1 MITFLHNAGSC
12 DMYTKLIS
20 LRHPCRHPRRRRRR
34 RRRPC
39 SRQGR
44 GNISSHFL
52 RSFVLRLNYSVA
64 LDARNL
70 NRVRPGVSEATLG
83 EARHSERNSIPTLI
97 TFRFPSHQ
105 RRFFLP
111 CPRRNSLR
119 KLLWCSILLRSRMSR
134 QQWYSVMRA
143 SNKLYTIII
152 VTMWLWNTI

>member
-20 LRHPCRHPRRRRRR
+20 LRHPCRHPRRRRR

-70 NRVRPGVSEATLG
+70 NRVRPGKRSYARWSEAQRAKLNTDLNHISFPIASAAVFSPMSAAKFITKIALMFDTITLADVATTVVLG
-83 EARHSERNSIPTLI
+83 DACVEQTIHYY
-97 TFRFPSHQ
+97 
-105 RRFFLP
+105 
-111 CPRRNSLR
+111 
-119 KLLWCSILLRSRMSR
+119 
-134 QQWYSVMRA
+134 YS
-143 SNKLYTIII
+143 NN
-152 VTMWLWNTI
+152 VTVEHYIN